1 MCRSSNMAVG
11 LPWFFFCLFALHG
24 ALGYSKTSLEEKIE
38 NLEKKLELVY
48 DIVTEITSENV
59 DLKTRLKA
67 LEDLVTDGKH
77 FERESGNPNAA
88 QMTFPLRTNSSNNQI
103 NKNIDERK
111 VTESDIKNNIS
122 LERKRKDYVTILPS
136 TSTPS
141 VIAFHAYLSKDSSG
155 PLGAHH
161 ILQFDVVPLN
171 RGNGY
176 NVFDGIFIV
185 PATGTYVFTWSFMS
199 EGHGRVDTQLMKN
212 ADIIGTRYADS
223 LFSTVWDF
231 ATGTVVTEVNQGD
244 HVYVRLGLASTRRVR
259 SIPES
264 RTTFSGWLLS

>member
-1 MCRSSNMAVG
+1 M
-11 LPWFFFCLFALHG
+11 
-24 ALGYSKTSLEEKIE
+24 
-38 NLEKKLELVY
+38 
-48 DIVTEITSENV
+48 
-59 DLKTRLKA
+59 
-67 LEDLVTDGKH
+67 
-77 FERESGNPNAA
+77 
-88 QMTFPLRTNSSNNQI
+88 
-103 NKNIDERK
+103 
-111 VTESDIKNNIS
+111 
-122 LERKRKDYVTILPS
+122 PS

-141 VIAFHAYLSKDSSG
+141 GVIAFHAYISKDSSG

-185 PATGTYVFTWSFMS
+185 PAAGTYVFTWSIMS
-199 EGHGRVDTQLMKN
+199 DAHGRVDTQLMKN

-223 LFSTVWDF
+223 YSSTVWDF

-244 HVYVRLGLASTRRVR
+244 HVYVRLGLESVGKVR